1 MTAVT
6 EASNKTVLP
15 IIVWDQ
21 AYNRTPTRTAD
32 GKLLP
37 RTVMN
42 AIRTYMNNTT
52 LTGWVKQET
61 LAEATGLDLRTV
73 KRHIAANVQAGWL
86 KVTERGNS
94 GGRANAYELTFPQ
107 KRTRMSPSLAQVT
120 QMSSERGHVRPL
132 NGDAD
137 VTPTTDRTTPKSSSL
152 TTIKEGDTDVP
163 LSGEGSKESPETAS
177 DVSASS
183 TVTADDGTE
192 QGPATDVS
200 QPVTA
205 EGSAATGDAY
215 PVAADWDPFSSSPD
229 STSVDTVTSINPL
242 YEPAEADEWPPRRTE
257 PRTSNRRA
265 FGELYE

>member
-1 MTAVT
+1 MTTVT

-94 GGRANAYELTFPQ
+94 AGRANAYELTFPRKGTQ
-107 KRTRMSPSLAQVT
+107 MSPSLAQVT
-120 QMSSERGHVRPL
+120 QMSPEGGHVRPL

-137 VTPTTDRTTPKSSSL
+137 VTPTTDRTTPESSSL
-152 TTIKEGDTDVP
+152 TTVKSGDTNVP
-163 LSGEGSKESPETAS
+163 LSGDGSKESPETAS

-192 QGPATDVS
+192 QGPATGVS
-200 QPVTA
+200 EPVTA
-205 EGSAATGDAY
+205 EGSAATGTVG
-215 PVAADWDPFSSSPD
+215 PVAVQWDPFAESGSQTPANNWFDSPEFRASQEERRRKTEKEWGEYTQSW
-229 STSVDTVTSINPL
+229 ST
-242 YEPAEADEWPPRRTE
+242 E
-257 PRTSNRRA
+257 
-265 FGELYE
+265 